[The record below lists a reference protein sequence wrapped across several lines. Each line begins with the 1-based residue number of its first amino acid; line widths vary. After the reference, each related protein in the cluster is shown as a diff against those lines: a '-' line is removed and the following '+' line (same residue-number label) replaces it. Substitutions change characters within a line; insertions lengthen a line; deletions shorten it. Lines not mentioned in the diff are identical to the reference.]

1 MAMAL
6 EPKVQDEEKII
17 HVDTEEITRGATK
30 NFNLG
35 WPNISIVSDIS
46 KEIVIS
52 DSLSDTP
59 NLAGSFLDVFFFLY
73 AILIGMN
80 IETPPGLS
88 D

>member
-17 HVDTEEITRGATK
+17 HVDNEEITRGATK

-35 WPNISIVSDIS
+35 WPNISVSDIF

-52 DSLSDTP
+52 DSLIGYPKFGWIVSRC
-59 NLAGSFLDVFFFLY
+59 VFFSICNFDRY
-73 AILIGMN
+73 
-80 IETPPGLS
+80 EY
-88 D
+88 